1 MSDANRHMDE
11 QFRRMSEELHAN
23 YRKEYWDEVSR
34 LMEND
39 SLDKAFR
46 EAASAYTANEV
57 DGAKLAS
64 ESLGDAFMDDAFREA
79 ASKVSIPYQSA
90 YWNELEANRSDIE
103 MDEAFHQASGA
114 LKANYNPIFWGDAD
128 AALKEEGLHYEYKS
142 AYWNEARDLLDKAD
156 RRSFFYR
163 WSGVAALLLLISF
176 VGLNEFGVVE
186 FTQNIK
192 GLDGNKDLAS
202 QLVYGNQTEFNG
214 VIDENEQL
222 VAITNEDVNDANN
235 PAESQF
241 MNADDRGEAYD
252 QNNDERV
259 ESSIVEQGIE
269 NDLVEENEELTEVIL
284 HDVVY
289 NSEELG
295 TDEQLENRGSIGVS
309 DNNHLNNSTETDEFV
324 FNQIRIEPLSV
335 GVSKINQN
343 FVQSISFRP
352 PVIEKQPSLTKHSL
366 AIIGRVGLG
375 NSYGFESITTTPRYA
390 AGLEYSVN
398 GSGLLRN
405 FEFGINTML
414 NYSTH
419 ENVRKEIKVDSF
431 LLDGSS
437 KNYWVSLR
445 VFDLFYVNTNAFINY
460 RIGLKHKVRFGMGV
474 ERLAL
479 VQSNMSYKIGDET
492 GLETFNNNWGVKRG
506 IAQWDLRCSFGYE
519 YRLNKNLSMN
529 VIGAFGFADRTANDF
544 YSLEPIMDREMNIMF
559 GVKYNLLT
567 RIR

>member
-11 QFRRMSEELHAN
+11 QFRRMSEELQAN

-192 GLDGNKDLAS
+192 GFDGNKDLAS

-214 VIDENEQL
+214 VIDENEPL

-269 NDLVEENEELTEVIL
+269 NDLVEENEEVTEVIL

-289 NSEELG
+289 NPGELG
-295 TDEQLENRGSIGVS
+295 TDEQLENRGSIGVG